1 MVPSYAAGMSL
12 TDAGRSSRAVEG
24 VLVYRDMLPITGQ
37 QSKSVLQ
44 PHNVGVDQRASAE
57 LLGQLGYAEREQPP
71 RPAGRLSTVQL
82 SIKCSQSQNSR
93 MLEIQRMV
101 SYFFFWAA
109 FKHGQHMIKYA
120 MRQGCMVKSNGSPLP
135 GGGRGATMS
144 CGRKVALA
152 ARGDLPG
159 SKRQHAAGR

>member
-12 TDAGRSSRAVEG
+12 TDAGRSSRAVEE
-24 VLVYRDMLPITGQ
+24 VLVYRDTLPITGQ
-37 QSKSVLQ
+37 QSRSVLQ

-57 LLGQLGYAEREQPP
+57 LLGQLGYAEREQPT

-101 SYFFFWAA
+101 SYFFFLGGAQARPAHDQICNAA
-109 FKHGQHMIKYA
+109 GMHGEVQWQPPPWWGEGGNDEL
-120 MRQGCMVKSNGSPLP
+120 RQE
-135 GGGRGATMS
+135 S
-144 CGRKVALA
+144 CLGRK
-152 ARGDLPG
+152 RRSP
-159 SKRQHAAGR
+159 RQ